1 MSETGLRNYVVVPR
15 QVAADYRNGL
25 INRAELNAYLWMRIN
40 ANPYGIAYMSLETV
54 AEDVLGSSKKKNYAN
69 KTLLSLKSKKYI
81 FYEQRS
87 GRRGTFEVHFG
98 DWILPSKNEA
108 GKPIIKNL
116 EAYFNAASVR
126 RKKLVLTNPRSELY
140 AENALQFQRSAP
152 EDMPTNTR
160 DSSQEEKSKFRGA
173 DNDTDNENENETK
186 RTFSS
191 GKEVISL
198 KEFVPKS
205 YEEEMCLAFAVK
217 LGEEDMRFMLG
228 SLKKHGIQIVEAAFL
243 KVQRAIKKGEAE
255 DPRRL
260 FNYLVQQVAEEVREG
275 VFI

>member
-1 MSETGLRNYVVVPR
+1 MSGAGLKNYVVVPR
-15 QVAADYRNGL
+15 QIAADYRNGV
-25 INRAELNAYLWMRIN
+25 INRAELNVYLWMRIN

-126 RKKLVLTNPRSELY
+126 RKKVLTNPHAELY
-140 AENALQFQRSAP
+140 SENSLQFQRLEKP
-152 EDMPTNTR
+152 DKQVNNRDILDTENT
-160 DSSQEEKSKFRGA
+160 EFRGPY
-173 DNDTDNENENETK
+173 NDKDNETENETN
-186 RTFSS
+186 RIFSY
-191 GKEVISL
+191 GKEAISL
-198 KEFVPKS
+198 KEFVPRT
-205 YEEEMCLAFAVK
+205 YEEEMCLEFARE
-217 LGEEDMRFMLG
+217 LGETDMRFMLG
-228 SLKKHGIQIVEAAFL
+228 SLKKHGIQIMEAAFI
-243 KVQRAIKKGEAE
+243 KVKKAIKKGEAE

-260 FNYLVQQVAEEVREG
+260 FNYLVQQVAEETHAG
-275 VFI
+275 ILI